1 MLVFTFW
8 RLHCFSWTSP
18 ALFVCFD
25 FWDVLAVLSRLAW
38 NSPWSP
44 VGLELRPLLPSESW
58 GYHSAFWEILPLV
71 FQNLRF
77 IFLLFCNYII
87 SEITCFGLFW
97 KIAPWLFVVEFL
109 SEDANYVCLS
119 VSPPPFPGAPT
130 SFPCASLCFSGVCG
144 TRMCFASVL
153 SPELLHSRPP
163 IPQEAFVSFL
173 CWFEY
178 LLFKALASL
187 PFYLHH
193 NQKNGNKRN
202 TGKG

>member
-119 VSPPPFPGAPT
+119 VSPPLPRGPHLFSLCIIVLLWCLWDKDVLCLCPQPWAS
-130 SFPCASLCFSGVCG
+130 SFP
-144 TRMCFASVL
+144 
-153 SPELLHSRPP
+153 PP
-163 IPQEAFVSFL
+163 NPPGSICKF
-173 CWFEY
+173 
-178 LLFKALASL
+178 SL
-187 PFYLHH
+187 PVWVSII
-193 NQKNGNKRN
+193 
-202 TGKG
+202 

>member
-119 VSPPPFPGAPT
+119 VSPPPSPGPPPLFPVHH
-130 SFPCASLCFSGVCG
+130 CASLV
-144 TRMCFASVL
+144 SVGQGCALPL
-153 SPELLHSRPP
+153 SSALSFF
-163 IPQEAFVSFL
+163 IPAPQSPRKHL
-173 CWFEY
+173 
-178 LLFKALASL
+178 
-187 PFYLHH
+187 
-193 NQKNGNKRN
+193 
-202 TGKG
+202 